1 MAKSPVKIGVTLGD
15 PSGVGPELV
24 AALIAERGEEALDRA
39 LFFVDRLVLERSFT
53 QRTGGRLPD
62 SPSIIDRGLLSP
74 DQAVP
79 GRPSEAGAKA
89 QVGYLEAAANYAKRG
104 VIQAVVTG
112 PVSKTQCRRAGIEFP
127 GQTEFF
133 AQRLGAQ
140 RCAMMFKSPRVSVIL
155 ATTHIPIAKISETL
169 TAERLDEVI
178 DLGVDTVTRD
188 LGVAGPR
195 IGVVGLNPHAG
206 EDGLLGHEEATTI
219 VPALERASKR
229 WPEASFE
236 GPLVPDHAFREPSLQ
251 RFDLLVAMYHD
262 QALIPLKLLDFDHT
276 VNVTVGLP
284 IVRTSP
290 DHGVA
295 YDIAG
300 TGTARPDSFFT
311 AFDLAIEMAERRGK
325 LAAS

>member
-1 MAKSPVKIGVTLGD
+1 MANSTPKIGVTLGD

-24 AALIAERGEEALDRA
+24 AALIADRGPAALDRA
-39 LFFVDRLVLERSFT
+39 LFFVDRLVLERAFT

-62 SPSIIDRGLLSP
+62 SPAIIDRGLLSP
-74 DQAVP
+74 DQATP
-79 GRPSEAGAKA
+79 GRPSDAGARA

-104 VIQAVVTG
+104 VIDAVVTG

-133 AQRLGAQ
+133 AQRLGAN
-140 RCAMMFKSPRVSVIL
+140 RCAMMFKGPALTVIL
-155 ATTHIPIAKISETL
+155 ATTHVPIAKISETL
-169 TAERLDEVI
+169 TAQRLDDVF
-178 DLGVDTVTRD
+178 DLGIEAVARD
-188 LGVAGPR
+188 LGIGRPR
-195 IGVVGLNPHAG
+195 VGVVGLNPHAG
-206 EDGLLGHEEATTI
+206 ESGLLGHEEETTI
-219 VPALERASKR
+219 VPAMARARER
-229 WPEASFE
+229 WPDVSVE
-236 GPLVPDHAFREPSLQ
+236 GPLVPDHAFREPSAA

-276 VNVTVGLP
+276 VNVTAGLP

-300 TGTARPDSFFT
+300 TGAARPDSFFA
-311 AFDLAIEMAERRGK
+311 AFDLAVEMAERRRA
-325 LAAS
+325 LAAG